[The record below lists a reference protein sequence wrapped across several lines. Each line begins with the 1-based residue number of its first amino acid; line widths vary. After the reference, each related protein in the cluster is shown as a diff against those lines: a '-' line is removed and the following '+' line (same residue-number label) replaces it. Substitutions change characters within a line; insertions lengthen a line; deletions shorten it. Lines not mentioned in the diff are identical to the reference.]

1 MKSLYLL
8 RHAKSS
14 WADSSL
20 ADHDRPLSRR
30 GRRAAPLMGAYL
42 RDGGHR
48 PELVLCSTSART
60 RETLEAVIAE
70 LVDVEPEIDWAR
82 DIYLGAPNRLL
93 KLVRALP
100 DRVDSVL
107 MVGHNPG
114 TAILANALCADG
126 EEAELRLM
134 RTKFPTAG
142 LAIIDLEVDRWE
154 EVHIDCGRLRAFVR
168 PRDLE

>member
-1 MKSLYLL
+1 MKTLYLL

-20 ADHDRPLSRR
+20 ADHDRPLSGR
-30 GRRAAPLMGAYL
+30 GRRAAPLTGGYL

-60 RETLEAVIAE
+60 RETLEAVIGE
-70 LVDVEPEIDWAR
+70 LDVEPEIDWDG
-82 DIYLGAPNRLL
+82 DIYFGTPRRLL
-93 KLVRALP
+93 ELVRALP

-114 TAILANALCADG
+114 TAILADALCADG
-126 EEAELRLM
+126 GEAELRLM
-134 RTKFPTAG
+134 RAKFPTAG
-142 LAIIDLEVDRWE
+142 LAIINLEVDRWE
-154 EVHIDCGRLRAFVR
+154 EVHSDCGRLRTFVR